1 MHQPEQLMTD
11 PRKEVRPD
19 SRSGLQAAEYF
30 REYTSAEAISKY
42 TRATAGCG
50 ISYLL
55 DHDYK
60 EVYLRAIDLLPD
72 QAKKQG
78 LRILEF
84 GCGGGM
90 NLLHLM
96 SVLRQEGIRVEQA
109 IGTDFSPVLIE
120 AAERDAKNFLDPEQ
134 LQRLE
139 FHQAKNET
147 LVADLSA
154 ALKKDKSELQSSF
167 DFIFGVNTIRYCHDA
182 GNELDCVRE
191 ISDLLRP
198 GGVCVVIDMNNRFPL
213 FRSDLKNRLRR
224 IKEEECYVAS
234 LEEYAQPFV
243 ETGFKVERKEH
254 FCWVPHSSGKVLC
267 GIMRLLAPV
276 LNVVAPSRAMRALV
290 VARKPG

>member
-1 MHQPEQLMTD
+1 MHQLQSFMTSSNPED
-11 PRKEVRPD
+11 AANPGNR
-19 SRSGLQAAEYF
+19 LQAEF
-30 REYTSAEAISKY
+30 FKEYTSPEAISKY
-42 TRATAGCG
+42 TRATAGYG

-60 EVYLRAIDLLPD
+60 EIYLDALDLLSD
-72 QAKKQG
+72 QAKKRG

-96 SVLRQEGIRVEQA
+96 AVLNRQGIRVKQA

-120 AAERDAKNFLDPEQ
+120 AAQRDAKNFLGEEQ

-139 FHQAKNET
+139 FHQAKNEN
-147 LVADLSA
+147 LLADLSA
-154 ALKKDKSELQSSF
+154 APKKERSQLQGTF

-182 GNELDCVRE
+182 GNELDCVRD
-191 ISDLLRP
+191 IFDLLAP

-234 LEEYAQPFV
+234 LEEYAEPFV
-243 ETGFKVERKEH
+243 ETGFRVERKEH
-254 FCWVPHSSGKVLC
+254 FCWVPHSSGKLLC
-267 GIMRLLAPV
+267 SVMRLMSPV
-276 LNVVAPSRAMRALV
+276 LNVVAQSRAMRALV
-290 VARKPG
+290 VARKPS

>member
-1 MHQPEQLMTD
+1 MHQPESFMMSSSPKYGANAGDRLETEFF
-11 PRKEVRPD
+11 K
-19 SRSGLQAAEYF
+19 
-30 REYTSAEAISKY
+30 EYTSPEALSKY
-42 TRATAGCG
+42 TRATAGYG

-60 EVYLRAIDLLPD
+60 EVYLRALDLLSD
-72 QAKKQG
+72 QAKKRG

-96 SVLRQEGIRVEQA
+96 SVLSRQGIRIEQA

-120 AAERDAKNFLDPEQ
+120 AAQRDAKNFLAQEQ

-139 FHQAKNET
+139 FHQAKNES
-147 LVADLSA
+147 LLADLSV
-154 ALKKDKSELQSSF
+154 ALKKERLQLQGVF

-182 GNELDCVRE
+182 GNELDCVRD
-191 ISDLLRP
+191 IFDLLAP

-224 IKEEECYVAS
+224 TREDECYVAS
-234 LEEYAQPFV
+234 LEEYADPFIK
-243 ETGFKVERKEH
+243 TGFKVERKEH
-254 FCWVPHSSGKVLC
+254 FCWVPHSSGKLLC
-267 GIMRLLAPV
+267 TITRLLSPL

-290 VARKPG
+290 VARKPS

>member
-1 MHQPEQLMTD
+1 MHQPEQLVTNA
-11 PRKEVRPD
+11 RKELSPD

-42 TRATAGCG
+42 TRATAGYG

-72 QAKKQG
+72 EAKKQG

-96 SVLRQEGIRVEQA
+96 SVLKQQGIRVEQA

-120 AAERDAKNFLDPEQ
+120 AAQREAKNFLVPDD

-139 FHQAKNET
+139 FHQAKNESLLT
-147 LVADLSA
+147 DLSV
-154 ALKKDKSELQSSF
+154 ALKTKKSDLQGAF

-182 GNELDCVRE
+182 GTELDCAKDIFE
-191 ISDLLRP
+191 LLVP
-198 GGVCVVIDMNNRFPL
+198 GGVCVAIDMNCRFPL
-213 FRSDLKNRLRR
+213 FRSDLRNRLRR
-224 IKEEECYVAS
+224 VKEEECYVAS
-234 LEEYAQPFV
+234 LDEYAEPFTK
-243 ETGFKVERKEH
+243 TGFALERKEH
-254 FCWVPHSSGKVLC
+254 FCWIPHSSGKLLC
-267 GIMRLLAPV
+267 GIMRFLSPA
-276 LNVVAPSRAMRALV
+276 LNIVAPTRAMRALV
-290 VARKPG
+290 VARKPM